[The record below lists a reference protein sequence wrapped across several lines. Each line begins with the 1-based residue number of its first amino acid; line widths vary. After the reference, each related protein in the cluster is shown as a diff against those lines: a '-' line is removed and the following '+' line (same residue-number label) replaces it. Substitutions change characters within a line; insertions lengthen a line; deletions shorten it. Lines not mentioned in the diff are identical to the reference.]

1 MLQVNFNLQ
10 FGGANPTLF
19 ILELPKLEY
28 ATELAKFTSA
38 GEMKKEY
45 QEKLRLVSG
54 DPSLDVL
61 QLRSGCVDLI
71 CTTRQPLVAFAS
83 IASHKCL
90 VEVPKASEPS
100 GIVLHLPIGNDVSLK
115 FEDSQEL
122 LEFVQ
127 ERKQQNLLA
136 QKAAALLATQL
147 PTQQRSGLAA
157 APSSSIA
164 SLPAPQIGA
173 PKATEETIRS
183 VVGFILGQ
191 VGNLSSR
198 PHTVKYFVD
207 EDDEE
212 DIGNWMADITWSNTS
227 KDAHDWV
234 AVLVYHDGLQIGTA
248 NRETHKWLPFDPSWP
263 QNLVS
268 SLVPLLG
275 ENGRL
280 Q

>member
-1 MLQVNFNLQ
+1 MLQVSFNLQ

-19 ILELPKLEY
+19 ILELPKLDY

-38 GEMKKEY
+38 GEMKNEY
-45 QEKLRLVSG
+45 REKLRLVSG

-61 QLRSGCVDLI
+61 QLRSGCIDLI

-83 IASHKCL
+83 IASQKCL
-90 VEVPKASEPS
+90 VEVPKVSKPS

-136 QKAAALLATQL
+136 QKAAAFTHFSQL
-147 PTQQRSGLAA
+147 PGVAV

-173 PKATEETIRS
+173 ATEETIRYIA
-183 VVGFILGQ
+183 GLILGE

-198 PHTVKYFVD
+198 PHTVQYFVD

-227 KDAHDWV
+227 KDTHDWV

-268 SLVPLLG
+268 NLVPLLG
-275 ENGRL
+275 ERP
-280 Q
+280 